1 LVAQL
6 GPQEY
11 PIIVA
16 PHNVAWARALL
27 VDLTRPLL
35 DDEATDVE
43 EAAVEPF
50 EALASPYTGVVAT
63 VSGKRW
69 IARDESEHDEFKRF
83 RD

>member
-1 LVAQL
+1 MIA
-6 GPQEY
+6 
-11 PIIVA
+11 A

-27 VDLTRPLL
+27 VDLPQPML

-50 EALASPYTGVVAT
+50 EALASPYPGVAAT
-63 VSGKRW
+63 VSGNRW
-69 IARDESEHDEFKRF
+69 IARDEGEHDDFKRF